1 MIPDLPESRAI
12 FVSIKMPVQNMKKH
26 ILTFIILL
34 TGLIAIAGNNT
45 NDKEKSSTQLVSGK
59 VIDKVSGEEIAG
71 AEIKLGDKIIYTD
84 LNGNFST
91 SININN
97 PELTVSSISYNDIKI
112 TINSFSYDTIIIE
125 LASN

>member
-1 MIPDLPESRAI
+1 
-12 FVSIKMPVQNMKKH
+12 MKKY
-26 ILTFIILL
+26 ILTFVILIS
-34 TGLIAIAGNNT
+34 GIVAFAGNTT

-91 SININN
+91 SINTNT
-97 PELTVSSISYNDIKI
+97 PELSVSSISYNDTKI
-112 TINSFSYDTIIIE
+112 IIDSFSYNAIVIE